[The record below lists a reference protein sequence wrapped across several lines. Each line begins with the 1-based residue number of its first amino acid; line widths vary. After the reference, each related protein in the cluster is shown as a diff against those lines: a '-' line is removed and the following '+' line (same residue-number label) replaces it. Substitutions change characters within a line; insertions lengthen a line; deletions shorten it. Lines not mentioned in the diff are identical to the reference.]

1 MDRSMYGEGD
11 TTSEPYGLAYQPF
24 RLTKKETPA
33 PGYALL
39 ADLQT
44 TLHANGPVTGTASA
58 DNSWAEGGQ
67 HTASQ
72 SYQYHNSQPGDYDQ
86 QVTYANNGQV
96 GHYHQPASQKN
107 MRELDNLLD
116 DLDRSRHS
124 AHSNASYGS
133 VGGGGAGG
141 RTSTA
146 DRPSVD
152 ALLNEL
158 STAVNN
164 SAKVIQ
170 RDSQKNNAA
179 ASSAT
184 EELDV
189 LMASLSTFKKGGAG
203 ESESK
208 TGDATYAKPNKVQR
222 ANSTKDQLDS
232 MLGNLQADM
241 NKQGISATTKGC
253 CTACDKPIVG
263 QVVTALGRTWHPE
276 HFVCAHC
283 RHELGTQNFFERDG
297 QPYCEPDYHHLFSPR
312 CAYCN
317 GPILDKCVTALDQTW
332 HPDHF
337 FCTQCGCQFGED
349 GFQEKDGKPYCKED
363 YLAMFALK
371 CKGCTMAITE
381 GYISALSGQWHP
393 QCFVCRDC
401 NMQFQGGSFF
411 VHEGMPYCEIHYH
424 AKRGS
429 LCAGCHKPITGRCI
443 TAMFRKFH
451 PEHFVCS
458 YCLKQLKK
466 GTFKEQADKP
476 YCHGCFD
483 RLFG

>member
-1 MDRSMYGEGD
+1 MYGEGD

-158 STAVNN
+158 STAVN
-164 SAKVIQ
+164 K
-170 RDSQKNNAA
+170 DSQKNNAA

-189 LMASLSTFKKGGAG
+189 LMASLSTFNKGGAG

-283 RHELGTQNFFERDG
+283 RHELGTQNFLNATVSRTVSQTTITSSLRDA
-297 QPYCEPDYHHLFSPR
+297 L
-312 CAYCN
+312 
-317 GPILDKCVTALDQTW
+317 TATDPSSINASLHWTRRGIRIIS
-332 HPDHF
+332 F
-337 FCTQCGCQFGED
+337 ARNAVAS
-349 GFQEKDGKPYCKED
+349 
-363 YLAMFALK
+363 LARTDFK
-371 CKGCTMAITE
+371 KRTGNPT
-381 GYISALSGQWHP
+381 
-393 QCFVCRDC
+393 
-401 NMQFQGGSFF
+401 
-411 VHEGMPYCEIHYH
+411 
-424 AKRGS
+424 AKR
-429 LCAGCHKPITGRCI
+429 ITW
-443 TAMFRKFH
+443 
-451 PEHFVCS
+451 P
-458 YCLKQLKK
+458 CLLSSAKAVLWPLLRATFQL
-466 GTFKEQADKP
+466 
-476 YCHGCFD
+476 
-483 RLFG
+483 